1 MKKSSPFMTDII
13 VRGYELDAFNH
24 VNHAVYLNYFEHA
37 RWMAM
42 KEVGMQDLTD
52 AGLSF
57 IVRKVSVDYLR
68 PAHVFDELA
77 VSLWIETVGRTSLTF
92 GQQIIRKHDSAVLA
106 AGEVIAVCIDS
117 EGRPHPVPQS
127 WKEAAEIDEK

>member
-1 MKKSSPFMTDII
+1 MNKNAPFMTDII

-42 KEVGMQDLTD
+42 KKVGTEELSA

-77 VSLWIETVGRTSLTF
+77 VSLWIEKVGRTSLTF
-92 GQQIIRKHDSAVLA
+92 GQEVLRKHDHAVLA
-106 AGEVIAVCIDS
+106 AGEVVAVCIDAQ
-117 EGRPHPVPQS
+117 GRPHPVPQS
-127 WKEAAEIDEK
+127 WKDAAQVEQC